1 MAVGM
6 VFGLITASYLLKKL
20 GRKTAHFLS
29 IIPGVLGWVLIY
41 FASDVTTLIIGRL
54 LGGVFVMASFNVGL
68 CVVSEYTAP
77 ETRGLLFSLKT
88 FSFVASTLLTHLM
101 GMCFHW
107 RTVALVATVP
117 LLASLGVTS
126 SWPESPAWLLL
137 RGERRR
143 AGDAFRWLR
152 GSGARAQREFQAM
165 LQAQHE
171 RALNTQTPKS
181 VKEKLVYVR
190 VLLTKKEFT
199 KPMISYIFLCVCLEA
214 SGRHVFPAYSTIIM
228 AEILPEKMDASIYV
242 LSFDVI
248 ALIGSVISCVTI
260 KFLNRRSIL
269 FFSGIFSVVS
279 LSAFSMYGYL
289 IHAGL
294 VSSRPRILVS
304 ILISYLMGA
313 NFGIATIPY
322 VVKGE
327 LFPLCVR
334 ETGFAVASFCA
345 TVLLFVVLKVSLI
358 LFTHITVFGT
368 FAVIALLLLLSLIC
382 LYFSLPETR
391 NRTMQEI
398 EDFFV
403 CGKFIER
410 QLNVDDPETQAM
422 VGDKPD
428 TTIY

>member
-1 MAVGM
+1 MVAPVVKQSWVVLASLLCNFGIGCIMSFPAALVPALAAPESPIRMDRGTASWFASSMAVGM
-6 VFGLITASYLLKKL
+6 VFGLITASYLLKKV

-29 IIPGVLGWVLIY
+29 IIPGILGWILIY

-88 FSFVASTLLTHLM
+88 FSFIASTLLTHLM

-171 RALNTQTPKS
+171 RTLNTQTPK
-181 VKEKLVYVR
+181 
-190 VLLTKKEFT
+190 
-199 KPMISYIFLCVCLEA
+199 M
-214 SGRHVFPAYSTIIM
+214 
-228 AEILPEKMDASIYV
+228 
-242 LSFDVI
+242 
-248 ALIGSVISCVTI
+248 
-260 KFLNRRSIL
+260 
-269 FFSGIFSVVS
+269 
-279 LSAFSMYGYL
+279 
-289 IHAGL
+289 
-294 VSSRPRILVS
+294 
-304 ILISYLMGA
+304 
-313 NFGIATIPY
+313 
-322 VVKGE
+322 
-327 LFPLCVR
+327 
-334 ETGFAVASFCA
+334 
-345 TVLLFVVLKVSLI
+345 
-358 LFTHITVFGT
+358 
-368 FAVIALLLLLSLIC
+368 IALLLLLSLIC

-422 VGDKPD
+422 VGDKLD

>member
-1 MAVGM
+1 MLLQSWVVLASLLCNFGIGCIMSFPAALVPALAAPESPIRMDRGTASWFASSMAIGM

-20 GRKTAHFLS
+20 GRKTAHLLS

-41 FASDVTTLIIGRL
+41 FAADVTTLIIGRL

-88 FSFVASTLLTHLM
+88 FSFIASTLLTHLM

-107 RTVALVATVP
+107 RTVALIATVP

-171 RALNTQTPKS
+171 RTLNTQTPKS
-181 VKEKLVYVR
+181 VKDKLVYVR

-199 KPMISYIFLCVCLEA
+199 KPMI
-214 SGRHVFPAYSTIIM
+214 
-228 AEILPEKMDASIYV
+228 
-242 LSFDVI
+242 
-248 ALIGSVISCVTI
+248 
-260 KFLNRRSIL
+260 
-269 FFSGIFSVVS
+269 
-279 LSAFSMYGYL
+279 
-289 IHAGL
+289 
-294 VSSRPRILVS
+294 
-304 ILISYLMGA
+304 
-313 NFGIATIPY
+313 
-322 VVKGE
+322 
-327 LFPLCVR
+327 
-334 ETGFAVASFCA
+334 
-345 TVLLFVVLKVSLI
+345 
-358 LFTHITVFGT
+358 
-368 FAVIALLLLLSLIC
+368 
-382 LYFSLPETR
+382 SLPETR

-428 TTIY
+428 TTID